1 MYIGELCTDQDH
13 GAVPLVTAVPAVLVA
28 VTDLVGGE
36 TEPVTTAV
44 VAGLGPGH
52 VEAETAVG
60 LVW

>member
-1 MYIGELCTDQDH
+1 MFLI
-13 GAVPLVTAVPAVLVA
+13 TAITAVLVA
-28 VTDLVGGE
+28 VTDHVRGE

-60 LVW
+60 LTW